1 MKQTLNEQIGRIK
14 TMMNLNEDDSQSM
27 VMLQQDTQ
35 EFNQKVDED
44 LTIEEYEGIICLET
58 DNIDLPINISNED
71 QQKVMELKEKM
82 KMASFSELMQLKRQ
96 LKELKK
102 QSKLQSEQVAAP
114 AVVTLLGVSMNPG
127 VAIAVGVILFALVLS
142 FLGKLLRR
150 KRTTYF
156 CDGTKS
162 RGLFGLLR
170 W

>member
-1 MKQTLNEQIGRIK
+1 
-14 TMMNLNEDDSQSM
+14 
-27 VMLQQDTQ
+27 
-35 EFNQKVDED
+35 
-44 LTIEEYEGIICLET
+44 
-58 DNIDLPINISNED
+58 
-71 QQKVMELKEKM
+71 
-82 KMASFSELMQLKRQ
+82 MQVKRQ

-114 AVVTLLGVSMNPG
+114 TVVTLLGVSMNPG

-142 FLGKLLRR
+142 FLGKLFRT